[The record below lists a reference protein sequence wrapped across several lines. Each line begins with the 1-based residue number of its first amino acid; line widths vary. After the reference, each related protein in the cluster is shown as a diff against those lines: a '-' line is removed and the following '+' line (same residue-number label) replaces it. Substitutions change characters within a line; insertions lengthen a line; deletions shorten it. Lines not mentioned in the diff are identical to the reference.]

1 MLVKMPVKRNVEA
14 LSLRP
19 HQAQKIR
26 VILENTYIS
35 FYVQDRNLRELVKN
49 CNNGRIKAYK

>member
-1 MLVKMPVKRNVEA
+1 MPVKRNVEA